1 MNGYGSDDVRQQLC
15 RIASKLCQRGLVAG
29 PGGNISARE
38 SGSMFISPSGYALDD
53 ITPEGWVEVD
63 VQSGAVVSGAR
74 PSSEVFMHLQ
84 LYRKRP
90 DVHAI
95 VHTHPVYCIGVIS
108 ADRDIPVMFADY
120 TALLGELPCLDYVL
134 PTSAELADR
143 VSQAIGAAAGVLLR
157 NHGAVTVGATLKE
170 AYFRTEILE
179 DAAKVF
185 VIASLMGAPRVLS
198 SAECAEV
205 QALESEEYRVSL
217 LQRMKG

>member
-1 MNGYGSDDVRQQLC
+1 MNGSNEVRRQLC
-15 RIASKLCQRGLVAG
+15 QMAGKLCQHGLVAG

-38 SGSMFISPSGYALDD
+38 GGSMYISPSGYALDD
-53 ITPEGWVEVD
+53 ITQEGWVEVD
-63 VQSGAVVSGAR
+63 VQSGSVVSGMR
-74 PSSEVFMHLQ
+74 PSSEVLMHLQ
-84 LYRKRP
+84 LYRNRP
-90 DVHAI
+90 DVNAI

-108 ADRDIPVMFADY
+108 AGRDIPVMFADH
-120 TALLGELPCLDYVL
+120 AAILGDLPCLDYVL
-134 PTSAELADR
+134 PTTVELANR
-143 VSQAIGAAAGVLLR
+143 VSQAIGSAAGVLLR
-157 NHGAVTVGATLKE
+157 NHGAITVGATLKE

-205 QALESEEYRVSL
+205 QTLESEEYRVSL

>member
-1 MNGYGSDDVRQQLC
+1 MNGSHEVRQQLS
-15 RIASKLCQRGLVAG
+15 RIAGKLCQHGLVAG

-38 SGSMFISPSGYALDD
+38 GGSMYISPSGFALDD
-53 ITPEGWVEVD
+53 IAQEGWVEVD
-63 VQSGAVVSGAR
+63 VQSGVVVSGLR
-74 PSSEVFMHLQ
+74 PSSEVLMHLQ
-84 LYRKRP
+84 LYRNRP
-90 DVHAI
+90 DVNAI

-108 ADRDIPVMFADY
+108 AGRDIPVMFADH
-120 TALLGELPCLDYVL
+120 TAILGDLPCLDYVL
-134 PTSAELADR
+134 PTTAELADR
-143 VSQAIGAAAGVLLR
+143 VSQAIGSAAGVLLR

-198 SAECAEV
+198 RAECAEV